1 MKFAKLFDRADI
13 LRCSHIATGH
23 YARIERSGEKYLLKK
38 ALDPSKDQSYVLYA
52 MTQAQLARTL
62 FPLGE
67 LNKRETRQLAERGG
81 FINAQKPDS
90 QDICFAP
97 DGDYAKIIE
106 LHTGKKSESGDFV
119 DAEGHVLGR
128 HAGVIRYTIG
138 QHRGLGLSL
147 PEKRFVTAIDPVK
160 NTLTLGA
167 ESELYRRDAR
177 AAEFNWI
184 SGETPDAPVRCRVK
198 IRYRQTEQWAW
209 VTPRGDSEAEILFDE
224 PQRAITPGQA
234 AVLYDGDTVLGG
246 GVIQVRS

>member
-1 MKFAKLFDRADI
+1 M
-13 LRCSHIATGH
+13 
-23 YARIERSGEKYLLKK
+23 
-38 ALDPSKDQSYVLYA
+38 
-52 MTQAQLARTL
+52 
-62 FPLGE
+62 
-67 LNKRETRQLAERGG
+67 
-81 FINAQKPDS
+81 
-90 QDICFAP
+90 
-97 DGDYAKIIE
+97 
-106 LHTGKKSESGDFV
+106 

-147 PEKRFVTAIDPVK
+147 PEKCFVTAIDPVK
-160 NTLTLGA
+160 NTVTLGA

>member
-1 MKFAKLFDRADI
+1 MRSAADSSTRRSQTVRTSAS
-13 LRCSHIATGH
+13 LRTATT
-23 YARIERSGEKYLLKK
+23 
-38 ALDPSKDQSYVLYA
+38 P
-52 MTQAQLARTL
+52 
-62 FPLGE
+62 
-67 LNKRETRQLAERGG
+67 
-81 FINAQKPDS
+81 
-90 QDICFAP
+90 
-97 DGDYAKIIE
+97 KIIE

-160 NTLTLGA
+160 NTVTLGA

-209 VTPRGDSEAEILFDE
+209 VTPRDRFRGRDI
-224 PQRAITPGQA
+224 
-234 AVLYDGDTVLGG
+234 V
-246 GVIQVRS
+246 

>member
-1 MKFAKLFDRADI
+1 MPA
-13 LRCSHIATGH
+13 S
-23 YARIERSGEKYLLKK
+23 SGWREISAEK

-62 FPLGE
+62 FPLGA

-81 FINAQKPDS
+81 FINAQKPS

-106 LHTGKKSESGDFV
+106 LHTGKKSGV
-119 DAEGHVLGR
+119 RRLCGR
-128 HAGVIRYTIG
+128 GGACPRPSRRVIRYTIG
-138 QHRGLGLSL
+138 QHRGLGLSA

-160 NTLTLGA
+160 KNTVTLGA

-184 SGETPDAPVRCRVK
+184 SGETPDAPNAAPREM
-198 IRYRQTEQWAW
+198 RYRQTEQWAW
-209 VTPRGDSEAEILFDE
+209 VTPRGGDSE
-224 PQRAITPGQA
+224 G
-234 AVLYDGDTVLGG
+234 GDIV
-246 GVIQVRS
+246 